1 MLRHLQEN
9 VYCRLAP
16 SSVHGI
22 GVVAMRD
29 IPQGVD
35 PFRRFND
42 ANDAVSARVTND
54 EMQRARVPE
63 PVKGLI
69 HEFFFAEND
78 HCDRKNKKA
87 RIYPITD
94 PNAMNISFYCNH
106 SSKNANVFMGECA
119 NHANCSFDHIYT
131 LRPIKA
137 GEELF
142 LDYSACGCPFDD
154 KFSADEEKDRAI
166 EDDG

>member
-1 MLRHLQEN
+1 MLKHLQEN

-22 GVVAMRD
+22 GVFAMRD

-35 PFRRFND
+35 PFRRFDD
-42 ANDAVSARVTND
+42 ANDIISARVSD
-54 EMQRARVPE
+54 DAMQTARVPQ

-78 HCDRKNKKA
+78 HYDSRSKKA
-87 RIYPITD
+87 VRVYPITD
-94 PNAMNISFYCNH
+94 PNSMNISFYCNH

-131 LRPIKA
+131 SRPIKA

-142 LDYSACGCPFDD
+142 LDYSACDCPFDD
-154 KFSADEEKDRAI
+154 KLPS